1 LRKYRDALNWGAT
14 LRQERFPKGFA
25 MGLDKYLSAYQKKAV
40 VAKKDGNL
48 DTKEADA
55 IGLELYCLINEW
67 ALEDGNIAL
76 LFWSTTQWNCIAR
89 PIEVEALGFRN
100 FKIVGDA
107 ISCTNDA
114 TKMDKEGVKCFSKH
128 IYGNDEQWF
137 LCQWTCMGL
146 YCMVNADVLGQ
157 MDKFFA
163 SADNKYGTD
172 AKKYNEQLNA
182 LIVSQPR
189 QEMVSL
195 HVRLVPCLEQP
206 LGRGFDPSRGADYY
220 AP

>member
-1 LRKYRDALNWGAT
+1 
-14 LRQERFPKGFA
+14 
-25 MGLDKYLSAYQKKAV
+25 M
-40 VAKKDGNL
+40 
-48 DTKEADA
+48 
-55 IGLELYCLINEW
+55 
-67 ALEDGNIAL
+67 
-76 LFWSTTQWNCIAR
+76 
-89 PIEVEALGFRN
+89 EALGFRN

-195 HVRLVPCLEQP
+195 HVRLDHFNAYGCRKGAASNATGLTTLP
-206 LGRGFDPSRGADYY
+206 PSITALMHRGAGWSMGVVIDTYVTG
-220 AP
+220 ALPSSKP